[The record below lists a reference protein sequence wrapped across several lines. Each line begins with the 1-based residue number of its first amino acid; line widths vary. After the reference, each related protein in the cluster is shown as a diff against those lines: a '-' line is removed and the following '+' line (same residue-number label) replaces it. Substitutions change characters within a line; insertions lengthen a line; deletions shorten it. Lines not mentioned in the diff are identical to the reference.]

1 MILLMVFRP
10 EDGDSRCLLGSRRW
24 NRPGFRSDRLS
35 KIVEVR
41 TEVSRS
47 REDRDEREG
56 NAEIQMT
63 GAKQVT
69 EAKPIPSVSRR
80 RKFSRE
86 RKFSTVVSSGGRS
99 RNWRQISF

>member
-24 NRPGFRSDRLS
+24 NRP
-35 KIVEVR
+35 EVR
-41 TEVSRS
+41 GDGLFEIVKFEPNSRS
-47 REDRDEREG
+47 REDRDEDEG
-56 NAEIQMT
+56 NAGIQIT

-69 EAKPIPSVSRR
+69 GAEPIPSVSRR

-86 RKFSTVVSSGGRS
+86 REFSTVVSSGGRS